1 MQAARSAWLADPD
14 VPPAEKDLLRKVSLA
29 VHGRDA
35 MYERGRGRHYLGVG
49 LSALRCIEQFA
60 ADRPAPKD
68 ILDFAS
74 GYGRVL
80 RLLTVR
86 FPQARVVASDVDRAA
101 LHFCERTLGATALES
116 GTDLA
121 GLDLGR
127 RFDLIWCGSL
137 ITHLSEPLA
146 VDLLDFFARHLQ
158 PDGLCLASAHG
169 DVTIEALRSGRNRYG
184 LTEGAA
190 QTVLDSFDRTG
201 FGYADYQGM
210 TGYGISIA
218 SRSKVEAMLA
228 TARLDLVRLLERGW
242 DDHHDV
248 YGLVASGAVG

>member
-1 MQAARSAWLADPD
+1 MADPD

-29 VHGRDA
+29 VHRRDA

-49 LSALRCIEQFA
+49 ISALRCIEEVA
-60 ADRPAPKD
+60 ANRPAPKD
-68 ILDFAS
+68 ILDFAC

-86 FPQARVVASDVDRAA
+86 FPQARIVASDVDRAA
-101 LHFCERTLGATALES
+101 LHFCERALGAAALES

-146 VDLLDFFARHLQ
+146 TDLLDFFARHLN
-158 PDGLCLASAHG
+158 PGGLCLASAHG
-169 DVTIEALRSGRNRYG
+169 TVTIEALRSGTSRYG

-190 QTVLDSFDRTG
+190 QTVLGSFDRTG
-201 FGYADYQGM
+201 FGYADYRGM

-218 SRSKVEAMLA
+218 SRAKIGAMVRA
-228 TARLDLVRLLERGW
+228 AGLDLEGVLERGW

-248 YGLVASGAVG
+248 YALVPATG